1 LTGNLKSDFRDST
14 KILKDSAS
22 TKSKS
27 YVALVQVTPPV
38 NIDDLLQLSST
49 TNIMLDQRTPTR
61 VPRRADM
68 VRKKIIEWINI
79 KPVLNETGQEMV
91 EFFNAEM
98 RTSAGTYVKE
108 FIHGDDGR
116 TIPSLRTLL
125 GCESA
130 RCVQLDVLA
139 VHLDWPSKLSE

>member
-1 LTGNLKSDFRDST
+1 MICRYST

-27 YVALVQVTPPV
+27 YVALVQVEPPV
-38 NIDDLLQLSST
+38 PLNVLLELSGK

-68 VRKKIIEWINI
+68 VRQKVIEWINI
-79 KPVLNETGQEMV
+79 KPLPNENEKMI
-91 EFFNAEM
+91 EFFNAEL

-108 FIHGDDGR
+108 FVHGDNGR
-116 TIPSLRTLL
+116 TTPSLGTLL
-125 GCESA
+125 GSESA
-130 RCVQLDVLA
+130 KCVQLDVLA
-139 VHLDWPSKLSE
+139 VHLDWPLKLSE